1 LSVETTSSR
10 WCYIAGERETS
21 PACKEW
27 AELHAANGTNRIGY
41 DASDAQAIGARA
53 IGEAAGEPNG
63 HEAGHNPPSLW
74 SVIVRWAIRGT
85 LAAFLISLII
95 HIVGLVIA
103 GLIVLGDGRGG
114 ASPAGAP
121 EPVGFAVMTEGELAE
136 LQAAGLVAETPTV
149 PEIDSG
155 PTAVDQSLEDESI
168 AQAGEGTV
176 SELSNL
182 GGATGGGEISGDGLG
197 GVGGSGGG
205 GGASFFGVEA
215 QGSRFAFVVDVSGS
229 MSVGGKLEALRSS
242 LLETIAGFNDA
253 SSFLIVPY
261 STEAL
266 PLGGKR
272 SWTDSTTSG
281 KRWARQLI
289 GKLEADGA
297 TNPGPAFQIV
307 FAQRPR
313 PDAVYFMTDGEF
325 DPQVADD
332 LKVLNSE
339 LRIPIHCITLETR
352 DSEELMK
359 RIAAESKGTYT
370 FVPGTG
376 GRTP

>member
-1 LSVETTSSR
+1 MPSGSSE
-10 WCYIAGERETS
+10 GE
-21 PACKEW
+21 
-27 AELHAANGTNRIGY
+27 
-41 DASDAQAIGARA
+41 Q
-53 IGEAAGEPNG
+53 
-63 HEAGHNPPSLW
+63 NPPSLW

-85 LAAFLISLII
+85 VAAFAVSLIV
-95 HIVGLVIA
+95 HVVGLVIA
-103 GLIVLGDGRGG
+103 GLIVLGDGRSGG
-114 ASPAGAP
+114 SPPGAP

-136 LQAAGLVAETPTV
+136 MQAAGLVAETPTV

-155 PTAVDQSLEDESI
+155 PTAVDQSLENESI
-168 AQAGEGTV
+168 AQAGDGAVT
-176 SELSNL
+176 ELSSL
-182 GGATGGGEISGDGLG
+182 GAATGGGEISGDGLG

-205 GGASFFGVEA
+205 GGGASFFGVEA
-215 QGSRFAFVVDVSGS
+215 QGSRFAFVVDISGS
-229 MSVGGKLEALRSS
+229 MTVGGKLDALRSS
-242 LLETIAGFNDA
+242 LLETIAGLNDA

-261 STEAL
+261 STDAL
-266 PLGGKR
+266 PLGGRR
-272 SWTDSTTSG
+272 SWTDSSTSG

-325 DPQVADD
+325 DAQVADD
-332 LKVLNSE
+332 IKVLNSE

-352 DSEELMK
+352 DSEDLMK

-370 FVPGTG
+370 FIPGQG